1 MDLDLTKLIICY
13 ASQLVNHL
21 ICPRFNLQHDSAA
34 CQIIVAGSSSARVV

>member
-13 ASQLVNHL
+13 ATQLVNHL

-34 CQIIVAGSSSARVV
+34 CQIVAGSSSARVV